1 MALQAPTFGVVI
13 SPSMR
18 EHEIYV
24 GDVESSEKQRHHSQQ
39 SQTERRNHVPD
50 IIEQVNLALATN

>member
-1 MALQAPTFGVVI
+1 
-13 SPSMR
+13 MR

-50 IIEQVNLALATN
+50 IIEQVNLATN

>member
-1 MALQAPTFGVVI
+1 
-13 SPSMR
+13 MR

-24 GDVESSEKQRHHSQQ
+24 GDVEGSEKQRHH

-50 IIEQVNLALATN
+50 IIEQVNFTTN